1 MKPLFFILFLF
12 LFFSS
17 FQNDVTAQSVPDYS
31 LYEKMSSGE
40 LELYRQSVWDSLP
53 AIGWVNDF
61 GGLLTNNEE
70 DSLES
75 LLQHFEKETTVEI
88 SILTVDSNMVHKDR
102 FNDFSDHILKTWRIG
117 KLLKKNGIVI
127 CISKDYKK
135 LFISTGA
142 GISRYISDPEKNRLI
157 QQSFIPQY
165 IEHNYFTGTLNGVNE
180 IINRISSKMN
190 RFQK

>member
-1 MKPLFFILFLF
+1 MKQLFFILFLF
-12 LFFSS
+12 FSS
-17 FQNDVTAQSVPDYS
+17 FPNDVTAQSVPDYS
-31 LYEKMSSGE
+31 LYEKMSADE

-61 GGLLTNNEE
+61 EGLFTIDEE

-75 LLQHFEKETTVEI
+75 LLQHFEKQTTVEI
-88 SILTVDSNMVHKDR
+88 SVVTVDSNMVHKDS
-102 FNDFSDHILKTWRIG
+102 FNDFSDHLLKTWGIG

-142 GISRYISDPEKNRLI
+142 GISKYISDSDKNRI
-157 QQSFIPQY
+157 VVQNFIPQFN
-165 IEHNYFTGTLNGVNE
+165 EHKYFTGTLYGVNE
-180 IINRISSKMN
+180 IMNRISRKRN
-190 RFQK
+190 RFQR